1 MKKNLNLI
9 NFLAFA
15 IGLGFLF
22 AIIAKFG
29 WDKVWSYMDNVGWGF
44 ALLLLTHLVAAM
56 SEVAA
61 LKVALGGGVPYRKVF
76 AAALAG
82 AAINSLTPTGEM
94 GEPIKANMLAP
105 FVPMKRIVSSLVIWN
120 FIYKMVK
127 YLIVFVGPLVV
138 FLFEPGK
145 FSNETLLLM
154 SAATIVGFVPTFIY
168 GVAIWKGVIEI
179 LIKLLAK
186 LPVLRRKD
194 WTKTIESAR
203 IADLQVAEFA
213 SGRRGDAMLMC
224 GFIAMSH
231 ISVIIE
237 IWLAL
242 RLVGAPITVPVAF
255 FLFSGNTVVATMVA
269 ISPVQLGVAE
279 GGQALLFKLIGLD
292 VAAGFTQA
300 VVRRVK
306 QLIYVVVG
314 LSFLAWFSFRKSK
327 APLVIADK
335 TAVTAPVGQKSDEPV
350 KSEGERNR
358 SAGGAD

>member
-1 MKKNLNLI
+1 MKKHLNLI

-15 IGLGFLF
+15 VGLGFLF

-44 ALLLLTHLVAAM
+44 ALLLLTHLVASM

-61 LKVALGGGVPYRKVF
+61 LKIALGGGVPYRRVF

-94 GEPIKANMLAP
+94 GEPVKANMLAP

-154 SAATIVGFVPTFIY
+154 SAATVVGFVPTFIY
-168 GVAIWKGVIEI
+168 GIAIWKGVIEI

-186 LPVLRRKD
+186 MPILRKKD
-194 WTKTIESAR
+194 WSKTIESAR
-203 IADLQVAEFA
+203 IADMQVAEFA
-213 SGRRGDAMLMC
+213 SSRRRDAMLMC
-224 GFIAMSH
+224 AFIALSH
-231 ISVIIE
+231 VSVIVE

-269 ISPVQLGVAE
+269 ISPIQLGVAE

-292 VAAGFTQA
+292 VTAGFTQA

-306 QLIYVVVG
+306 QLVYVVIG
-314 LSFLAWFSFRKSK
+314 LSFLAWFSFKKPK
-327 APLVIADK
+327 AALVIKDKAADGR
-335 TAVTAPVGQKSDEPV
+335 TDAPIAAKPAETG
-350 KSEGERNR
+350 GGRNR
-358 SAGGAD
+358 SAEGAE